1 MRMVDH
7 RIVRA
12 AGLIGLALLL
22 QQHGLEFA
30 IVIIAIVIIA
40 IVIIAFAPTS
50 AATVVSVR
58 VSKAVAPRA
67 GGDESLLVP
76 APNMVDQVGL
86 LIVVVVVVPVIVA
99 IVVVIRGKQMWY
111 RTANGRST
119 GCDVVLVTCIT
130 IVWR

>member
-1 MRMVDH
+1 MVDH

-12 AGLIGLALLL
+12 AGLIGLVLLL
-22 QQHGLEFA
+22 QQHGLEF
-30 IVIIAIVIIA
+30 AIVIIA

-86 LIVVVVVVPVIVA
+86 LIVVVVPVIIA

-130 IVWR
+130 IVRR

>member
-22 QQHGLEFA
+22 QQHGLEF
-30 IVIIAIVIIA
+30 AIVIIA

-130 IVWR
+130 IVRR